1 VPAGSNNE
9 MASSRPTTDQ
19 KGDSKQ
25 RQQQQGAPQDEDID
39 MQSLGLFMDAVPF
52 QTLSS
57 IAAGLEN
64 RLDELAASMFD
75 PPVSTEEEVVDDRHS
90 TPMSPSS
97 FTRERSPT
105 MSELEERASKPV
117 FLTETIE
124 PQSSSSVNPRQSM
137 PTRSVEDL
145 RVDYLALISAPQPP
159 PNVDPAALMKNVS
172 NQIEFPKQWMRDSW
186 NEHFLSEASLSI
198 MQDLFWWF
206 FNDQFAL
213 IQHSLANQDSNVL
226 QPIDPP
232 PNHNKAQAVMFD
244 RMSDCY
250 TKLFWTVG
258 LTMLT
263 DEFFERFTEAL
274 ADAVR
279 EAYDQGL
286 EESKH
291 LFTDPS
297 CNRDAILRD
306 TLVKWTTAIAPRRAQ
321 PKTRVSHN
329 VRCGRFDAVGH
340 SPLMANYMRR
350 HGCVAPIGVE
360 LNGRS
365 GAVHKLHRLEVA
377 LRPPKKK
384 SPLTTR
390 KEEVNEEP
398 KAIEKPAKSKAT
410 SAVPSSTA
418 LPPIANT
425 CGMGTLSQKKVDEV
439 ILGYL
444 N

>member
-1 VPAGSNNE
+1 
-9 MASSRPTTDQ
+9 MASAPSGSVR
-19 KGDSKQ
+19 KQ
-25 RQQQQGAPQDEDID
+25 NDTRNQSAPPEDEDVD

-57 IAAGLEN
+57 IADGLEN
-64 RLDELAASMFD
+64 RLNNLASSMFEPPIVHDEQLKDAAS
-75 PPVSTEEEVVDDRHS
+75 PLSIARGVS
-90 TPMSPSS
+90 SP
-97 FTRERSPT
+97 FG
-105 MSELEERASKPV
+105 SEPNDLRVSKPQGTV
-117 FLTETIE
+117 FLTETEPE
-124 PQSSSSVNPRQSM
+124 PQTTNATRG
-137 PTRSVEDL
+137 PTRSVEDV
-145 RVDYLALISAPQPP
+145 RVNYSALIDAPQPP
-159 PNVDPAALMKNVS
+159 PNVDPAVLMKSVS
-172 NQIEFPKQWMRDSW
+172 DDINFPKQWMRDSW
-186 NEHFLSEASLSI
+186 NEHFLSEPSLCI

-213 IQHSLANQDSNVL
+213 IQQSLANQDVSVL
-226 QPIDPP
+226 QQIEPP
-232 PNHNKAQAVMFD
+232 PKHNKAQAVMFD

-263 DEFFERFTEAL
+263 DEFFERFAEAI

-286 EESKH
+286 EDSKH

-306 TLVKWTTAIAPRRAQ
+306 LIVKWTTAIAPRRPQ
-321 PKTRVSHN
+321 PKARVSQN
-329 VRCGRFDAVGH
+329 IRCGRFDAVGH

-360 LNGRS
+360 LNGRM
-365 GAVHKLHRLEVA
+365 GAVHKLNRLEVA
-377 LRPPKKK
+377 LRPGKKK
-384 SPLTTR
+384 SPIASR
-390 KEEVNEEP
+390 KSEIYDNQRQP
-398 KAIEKPAKSKAT
+398 EKTSKDKKMSTA
-410 SAVPSSTA
+410 APSSTA
-418 LPPIANT
+418 LPQIANT